1 MPIPGNPHPYGPWF
15 GGINFSK
22 PAEELTQNEIAEGR
36 NVRIGIGG
44 EAQSRKGTTPYNGTA
59 VSGGHA
65 YTACGQHEFSATSS
79 REFAIVG
86 TKFYEGASGTW
97 TDRTGSA
104 TITAGAD
111 NTWSLAD
118 ANGTLFGHNGVNGDV
133 LLKWTAAGGNI
144 AAWDVDSRFTW
155 AKSVEFFD
163 NRGWAGN
170 LSSGTDRVWRS
181 DVSDITTWDAD
192 GYYDFGSEITGLKKI
207 GTMLAVHTKDTIF
220 GLSPTGNAVTP
231 FRRQPLT
238 NAGTVSNRS
247 LVTIRV
253 PGSGE
258 LQLYIRKD
266 GIYAF
271 NGIDSIKTS
280 GRLDGERYWDSINAS
295 RLHKSFAVVYE
306 QKNEVWFYIPYGT
319 TQTTMNHILVYD
331 YLRGIFYPPWTGG
344 LNSSLTSAGIVDNVP
359 VSGDESDGF
368 LYKHEEGLND
378 TDGSTVTAIDSHFKT
393 AASPAM
399 GPDVM
404 LRWLFVRNNFDILG
418 NYEVN
423 ITYSSPGIVGQTTTF
438 NQGGGFAAI
447 GAFVIGESSIAPD
460 DLVALEDT
468 DLTGYDPV
476 VQLQYQ
482 NANTS
487 EEMSIRRATAIFKPI
502 GRMRKPQA
510 GVT

>member
-79 REFAIVG
+79 REFAVVG

-104 TITAGAD
+104 TITAGDD

-306 QKNEVWFYIPYGT
+306 
-319 TQTTMNHILVYD
+319 
-331 YLRGIFYPPWTGG
+331 
-344 LNSSLTSAGIVDNVP
+344 
-359 VSGDESDGF
+359 
-368 LYKHEEGLND
+368 
-378 TDGSTVTAIDSHFKT
+378 
-393 AASPAM
+393 
-399 GPDVM
+399 
-404 LRWLFVRNNFDILG
+404 
-418 NYEVN
+418 
-423 ITYSSPGIVGQTTTF
+423 
-438 NQGGGFAAI
+438 
-447 GAFVIGESSIAPD
+447 
-460 DLVALEDT
+460 
-468 DLTGYDPV
+468 
-476 VQLQYQ
+476 
-482 NANTS
+482 
-487 EEMSIRRATAIFKPI
+487 
-502 GRMRKPQA
+502 
-510 GVT
+510 